1 MRYAVAP
8 VLSVAL
14 LLASSGV
21 GLPDPSTAAVG
32 ARESSATD
40 TGESAATEAGES
52 AVTSPPVAPTAPSD
66 VRPRVAALQHPL
78 GAVSAAPAP
87 DPAALREELE
97 DELESEWL
105 GPGNRRGLSV
115 RDALTGEVLADVNAD
130 RLMTPASTTKLLAAA
145 AIVVGLDAEERFTTR
160 VVAGTEPGQV
170 VIVAGGDMLLGD
182 GPGDPEAVA
191 GHAGIADLAAQTARS
206 LRAGVG
212 DDRAGSTAGVPQ
224 GGTDTTEVAG
234 STAAD
239 GTAASADAPVAPGT
253 GPVTVALDLSH
264 VAGPHAVP
272 TWSEHWV
279 QEGWTGRIVQLG
291 RASDRALPFNPSPE
305 RPEQEV
311 ARVFREALA
320 REGIEVV
327 DAADDDASAAEVQ
340 TGPEAA
346 ELASVESAA
355 VRDVLALALATSDN
369 AMVEQLARQAAV
381 AAGESPEQESVT
393 AWITRTMVEQ
403 YGIDMTGM
411 RVVDGS
417 GLSDGTRLSMAA
429 VASVLVAGSDGSH
442 PALQEVLA
450 AGGLPIAGYT
460 GTLGNGMRFH
470 LPVHAQAV
478 GNARAKTGTLP
489 GVTSLA
495 GSVVTADGRL
505 LVFAVGADRIGEDAA
520 ALEAASM
527 LDEIVAQLARCGC

>member
-8 VLSVAL
+8 VLALAL
-14 LLASSGV
+14 LLPPAGT
-21 GLPDPSTAAVG
+21 GLAGDATGEPRAQVSTATG
-32 ARESSATD
+32 A
-40 TGESAATEAGES
+40 
-52 AVTSPPVAPTAPSD
+52 PVAPTAPSD

-78 GAVSAAPAP
+78 GAVSAAPVP
-87 DPAALREELE
+87 DPAALREQLD

-105 GPGNRRGLSV
+105 GPGNRRGLAV
-115 RDALTGEVLADVNAD
+115 RDALTGEELADINSD

-160 VVAGTEPGQV
+160 VVAGPEPGQV
-170 VIVAGGDMLLGD
+170 VLVAGGDMLLGD
-182 GPGDPEAVA
+182 GAGDPEAVA
-191 GHAGIADLAAQTARS
+191 GHAGIADLAAQTAAA
-206 LRAGVG
+206 LRAG
-212 DDRAGSTAGVPQ
+212 ALT
-224 GGTDTTEVAG
+224 
-234 STAAD
+234 TAAEEE
-239 GTAASADAPVAPGT
+239 AAATGGPADDAATTSGGPSEP

-264 VAGPHAVP
+264 VAGPHTVP
-272 TWSEHWV
+272 TWSDHWV

-291 RASDRALPFNPSPE
+291 RASDRALPFNPSPQ

-311 ARVFREALA
+311 ARVFREALE
-320 REGIEVV
+320 REGVEVV
-327 DAADDDASAAEVQ
+327 DADEGDATAAEVQ

-369 AMVEQLARQAAV
+369 AMVEQLSRQAAV
-381 AAGESPEQESVT
+381 AVGESPEQEAVT
-393 AWITRTMVEQ
+393 AWITRTMVEH

-470 LPVHAQAV
+470 LPVHAEAV

-505 LVFAVGADRIGEDAA
+505 LVFAVGADRIGENAA

-527 LDEIVAQLARCGC
+527 LDEIVAELARCGC

>member
-8 VLSVAL
+8 ALALAL
-14 LLASSGV
+14 LLPTAGV
-21 GLPDPSTAAVG
+21 GLPDPATAAVG
-32 ARESSATD
+32 AQEGAAAATD
-40 TGESAATEAGES
+40 EG

-87 DPAALREELE
+87 DPGALREELE

-145 AIVVGLDAEERFTTR
+145 AVVVGLDAEERFTTR
-160 VVAGTEPGQV
+160 VVAGAEPGQV
-170 VIVAGGDMLLGD
+170 VLVAGGDMLLGD
-182 GPGDPEAVA
+182 GAGDPEAVA
-191 GHAGIADLAAQTARS
+191 GHAGIADLAAQTARA
-206 LRAGVG
+206 LRDGV
-212 DDRAGSTAGVPQ
+212 DDEQAGSTAGVPPT
-224 GGTDTTEVAG
+224 GTGTAEAADD
-234 STAAD
+234 TAA
-239 GTAASADAPVAPGT
+239 TSAAPVDPGD

-279 QEGWTGRIVQLG
+279 QEGWAGRIVQLG

-327 DAADDDASAAEVQ
+327 GAADDDATAAEVQ

-393 AWITRTMVEQ
+393 AWITRTMVEH